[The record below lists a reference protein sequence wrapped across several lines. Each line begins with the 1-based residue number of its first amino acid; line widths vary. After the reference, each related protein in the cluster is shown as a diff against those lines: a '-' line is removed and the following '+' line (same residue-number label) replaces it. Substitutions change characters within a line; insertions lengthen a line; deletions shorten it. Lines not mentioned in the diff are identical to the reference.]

1 MSSILYYSEYCQH
14 CKNLLRLLSK
24 TKTKNQLHFICIDVR
39 EKQAN
44 GETHII
50 LDNNQKLL
58 LPNTVKIVPSLLLLN
73 KGNIVLG
80 GMEKVME
87 YLKPQQEVEKKIAT
101 NNNMEPMAF
110 STSEMGTLQSDNFS
124 YLDLSAEDL
133 SAKGNGG
140 LRMMHNY
147 SSINNSYQ
155 KIETPEDDYEPD
167 KIGEVDLGKIQS
179 DREKDIKITM

>member
-1 MSSILYYSEYCQH
+1 MSSILYYSEFCQH

-24 TKTKNQLHFICIDVR
+24 SKTKDTLHFICIDIR

-50 LDNNQKLL
+50 LENGQKLL
-58 LPNTVKIVPSLLLLN
+58 LPSTVNTVPSLLLLN
-73 KGNIVLG
+73 NGNKVLG
-80 GMEKVME
+80 GIGKVME
-87 YLKPQQEVEKKIAT
+87 YLKPQQEMEKKIAT
-101 NNNMEPMAF
+101 KNNMEPLAF
-110 STSEMGTLQSDNFS
+110 STSEMGTIQSDNFS
-124 YLDLSAEDL
+124 YLDLSADEL

-147 SSINNSYQ
+147 SSINDNSQ

-179 DREKDIKITM
+179 ERDADIRLGQ